1 MTLHGSHIAFQ
12 SRGPNALEYL
22 AGRQTRHFLRRAL
35 NRLVDTALLMYT
47 PNASKVKDATP

>member
-22 AGRQTRHFLRRAL
+22 AGRQTRHFLCRAL